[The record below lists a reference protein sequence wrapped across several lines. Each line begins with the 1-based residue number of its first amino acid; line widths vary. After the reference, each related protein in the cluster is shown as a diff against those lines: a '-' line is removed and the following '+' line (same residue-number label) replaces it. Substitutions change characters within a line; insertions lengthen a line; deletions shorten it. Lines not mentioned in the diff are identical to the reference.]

1 MVFATLPVLLPVV
14 LATLAAEPG
23 PPEPS
28 TARIAAIVGKME
40 EAYAQIQ
47 EYRTVTD
54 VRTYRSGQIAEERR
68 FLYTFQKPDRIR
80 IELESP
86 HAGTVVTYPDK
97 NGRAVVKPGGWLG
110 FLRLQYSP
118 DSSVFTSSA
127 GQRIDQTDLGL
138 LIRNIGRSVTD
149 QQRGAVEISEQDS
162 QAVISVLADDH
173 FLPGIQTLYRFTV
186 DETLWLPIAVLELTP
201 DGALK
206 RDIAFRNLATSRHA
220 LAGGLP
226 ASRGGRGDGRF
237 AQRRSGQ

>member
-1 MVFATLPVLLPVV
+1 MVFATLSTLFQVV
-14 LATLAAEPG
+14 LAAPAAEAGLPATG
-23 PPEPS
+23 A
-28 TARIAAIVGKME
+28 ARIAAIVGKME
-40 EAYAQIQ
+40 ETYAQLQ
-47 EYRTVTD
+47 EYKTDTD
-54 VRTYRSGQIAEERR
+54 VRTYRSGRIAEERR

-110 FLRLQYSP
+110 FLRLHYSP

-149 QQRGAVEISEQDS
+149 QRRGAVDISEQDN
-162 QAVISVLADDH
+162 QAVICVLADDH

-186 DETLWLPIAVLELTP
+186 DEMLWLPIAVQELTP

-226 ASRGGRGDGRF
+226 ESRGGRGDGRF
-237 AQRRSGQ
+237 AQQRSGQ